1 MTDTKRKG
9 FLWLNEWADL
19 TVDFTDA
26 QLGKLLRAV
35 QSYSMGNDVKLG
47 KDKEVRLAF
56 NFIAGCVN
64 RYNEKYDTICQ
75 KRAEAGKRSKEK
87 QNEQMSANA
96 NKCQQLPTIESNC
109 QQMPANA
116 DNPNPNPNPNPTP
129 IKGVSDTHAR
139 VGVEYFGL
147 FHNVELLPVEYRTLV
162 EQYGEQAVKDT
173 IDDLSCKLGDGSTQ
187 SDRHYYTLTHWLR
200 FRKADTTPKEKTR
213 EDELRDL
220 WATLTPQEQQ
230 KHLKESGGVY
240 PWQDPKYLNK

>member
-1 MTDTKRKG
+1 M
-9 FLWLNEWADL
+9 
-19 TVDFTDA
+19 
-26 QLGKLLRAV
+26 
-35 QSYSMGNDVKLG
+35 
-47 KDKEVRLAF
+47 
-56 NFIAGCVN
+56 
-64 RYNEKYDTICQ
+64 
-75 KRAEAGKRSKEK
+75 
-87 QNEQMSANA
+87 
-96 NKCQQLPTIESNC
+96 
-109 QQMPANA
+109 
-116 DNPNPNPNPNPTP
+116 
-129 IKGVSDTHAR
+129 SDTHAR